1 MAVIKTKFGQ
11 MPDGREISLYQMTNQ
26 KGVQASVTDLGAI
39 WVGLLAPDRE
49 GKFSDVLLGYDD
61 ASGYLKN
68 GPHFGSV
75 VGRIANRTAKARFSL
90 HGKTYALTV
99 NNGENNLHSGLDYY
113 DKRLWDARIDEERN
127 AVEFSLFSPDGDQGF
142 PGNLRLSV
150 TYELTEDSMV
160 SITYR
165 TVCDQDTPLN
175 LTNHAYFNLAG
186 HDGGLVLSQK
196 ARILADFYTPSAA
209 DSIPTGEVLKTAG
222 TPMDFGSFKTMGKE
236 IDAEFDQ
243 LLQAGGY
250 DHNWCLKHER
260 GVFSL
265 AAEAKDETSGRHLS
279 VYTDQ
284 PGVQFYT
291 ANGLKEENG
300 KNGAAYGPREAFCFE
315 TQNWP
320 DAVNQ
325 PHFPSP
331 VLKAGEEFVS
341 RTGYRFD
348 TEDEAE

>member
-113 DKRLWDARIDEERN
+113 DKRLWDARIDEEKN

-150 TYELTEDSMV
+150 TYELTDAAISE
-160 SITYR
+160 YHL
-165 TVCDQDTPLN
+165 P
-175 LTNHAYFNLAG
+175 
-186 HDGGLVLSQK
+186 GGLRS
-196 ARILADFYTPSAA
+196 
-209 DSIPTGEVLKTAG
+209 
-222 TPMDFGSFKTMGKE
+222 
-236 IDAEFDQ
+236 
-243 LLQAGGY
+243 GY
-250 DHNWCLKHER
+250 AVKPHKPR
-260 GVFSL
+260 VF
-265 AAEAKDETSGRHLS
+265 
-279 VYTDQ
+279 
-284 PGVQFYT
+284 
-291 ANGLKEENG
+291 
-300 KNGAAYGPREAFCFE
+300 
-315 TQNWP
+315 
-320 DAVNQ
+320 
-325 PHFPSP
+325 
-331 VLKAGEEFVS
+331 
-341 RTGYRFD
+341 
-348 TEDEAE
+348 